1 MQPWPWYVSGALIA
15 LVMFIMLYFGKS
27 FGFSSNLRTL
37 CTMCGADKF
46 APFFQFNWKEQ
57 SWNLMFLVGSGIG
70 GYIAMNFLSPEGYTV
85 AISEATIAD
94 LSSLVD
100 KQNLLEAGL
109 SFDTVDGFVPESQF
123 SWNAI
128 SNTTNLLILIAGG
141 FMVGFG
147 ARYAGGCTSGHAISG
162 ISNLQPASLLAV
174 VGFFIGGLA
183 MTHFLFPF
191 IY

>member
-15 LVMFIMLYFGKS
+15 LIMFIMLYFGKS
-27 FGFSSNLRTL
+27 FGFSNNLRTL

-46 APFFQFNWKEQ
+46 APFFQFDWQTQ

-70 GYIAMNFLSPEGYTV
+70 GYLAMNFLSPEGYTV

-94 LSSLVD
+94 LSAL
-100 KQNLLEAGL
+100 G
-109 SFDTVDGFVPESQF
+109 FDAPEGFVPASQF
-123 SWNAI
+123 SWEAL
-128 SNTTNLLILIAGG
+128 SNMNNLWILIAGG

-183 MTHFLFPF
+183 MTHFLFPL

>member
-37 CTMCGADKF
+37 CAMCGADKF

-85 AISEATIAD
+85 AISESTIAD
-94 LSSLVD
+94 LA
-100 KQNLLEAGL
+100 NLG
-109 SFDTVDGFVPESQF
+109 FDTVDGFVPASQF
-123 SWNAI
+123 SWEAMSNA
-128 SNTTNLLILIAGG
+128 TNLWILIAGG

-162 ISNLQPASLLAV
+162 ISDLQPASLLAV

-183 MTHFLFPF
+183 MTHFLFPL

>member
-1 MQPWPWYVSGALIA
+1 MDLIMQPWPWYVSGALIA

-27 FGFSSNLRTL
+27 FGFSNNLRTL

-85 AISEATIAD
+85 AISDATIAD
-94 LSSLVD
+94 LSAL
-100 KQNLLEAGL
+100 G
-109 SFDTVDGFVPESQF
+109 FDSPEGFVSASQF
-123 SWNAI
+123 SWEAL
-128 SNTTNLLILIAGG
+128 SNMCYLWILIAGG
-141 FMVGFG
+141 LMVGFG

-162 ISNLQPASLLAV
+162 LSDLQPASLLAV

-183 MTHFLFPF
+183 MTHFLFPL